1 MRLVMGVR
9 YNDYSIAISK
19 LEWTKRQAM
28 IAKAQYK
35 MTPGDLEMTLALV
48 RGGNLATAGERLGVD
63 TSTVFRSLRRIERG
77 LGRLLFERTRSGYR
91 ATELAIQLA
100 EHAEQMEVALEAA
113 RSSVEAQPTQVSGT
127 VRITTTDTV
136 LHGLVAPAL
145 RGLRK
150 VHPLLSYELHTGNEL
165 TNLTRRDA
173 DIAVRATKRP
183 PQHLVGKHIGPI
195 RVALY
200 AAKRGRAGNFTDVEA
215 GKADWIAPDD
225 ALPEHPSVVWRKRHF
240 PKSDPRYRVN
250 SILSVL
256 ELVALGLGV
265 GIVPL
270 FLADGRSD
278 VVRLTEPLDECETD
292 LWLLTHPEL
301 RHLRRVAEVYA
312 HLAQAM
318 NMP

>member
-1 MRLVMGVR
+1 
-9 YNDYSIAISK
+9 
-19 LEWTKRQAM
+19 M
-28 IAKAQYK
+28 IAKAQYN
-35 MTPGDLEMTLALV
+35 MSPGDLETTLALV
-48 RGGNLATAGERLGVD
+48 RGGSLAAAGERLGVD
-63 TSTVFRSLRRIERG
+63 ASTVFRALQRIERG
-77 LGRLLFERTRSGYR
+77 LGRHLFERTRSGYL
-91 ATELAIQLA
+91 ATELATQLA
-100 EHAEQMEVALEAA
+100 EHAEQIEAALEAA
-113 RSSVEAQPTQVSGT
+113 RSSAEAAPSPISGT

-145 RGLRK
+145 RSLHK
-150 VHPLLSYELHTGNEL
+150 AHPLLSYELHTGNEL
-165 TNLTRRDA
+165 ASLTRRDA

-200 AAKRGRAGNFTDVEA
+200 SAKKGHEGKFANVEA
-215 GKADWIAPDD
+215 GRVDWIAPDD
-225 ALPEHPSVVWRKRHF
+225 ALPEHPSVVWRRHYF
-240 PKSDPRYRVN
+240 PKVEPRYRVS

-270 FLADGRSD
+270 FLAEARSD

-301 RHLRRVAEVYA
+301 RHLRRVAAVYS
-312 HLAQAM
+312 HLAQTVTI
-318 NMP
+318 P

>member
-1 MRLVMGVR
+1 
-9 YNDYSIAISK
+9 
-19 LEWTKRQAM
+19 
-28 IAKAQYK
+28 
-35 MTPGDLEMTLALV
+35 MTPGDLEVTLALV
-48 RGGNLATAGERLGVD
+48 RGGTLAAAGVRLGID
-63 TSTVFRSLRRIERG
+63 ASTVFRALQRIERG
-77 LGRLLFERTRSGYR
+77 LGRTLFERTRSGYL
-91 ATELAIQLA
+91 ATELSTELA
-100 EHAEQMEVALEAA
+100 EHAERMEVSLEAA
-113 RSSVEAQPTQVSGT
+113 RSSLEAAPAQVSGT

-145 RGLRK
+145 RSLRT

-165 TNLTRRDA
+165 ASLTRRDA

-200 AAKRGRAGNFTDVEA
+200 AAKKGSARKFADVEA

-225 ALPEHPSVVWRKRHF
+225 ALPEHPSVVWRRRHF
-240 PKSDPRYRVN
+240 PKAAPRYRVN

-256 ELVALGLGV
+256 ELVVLGLGV

-270 FLADGRSD
+270 FLADGRND
-278 VVRLTEPLDECETD
+278 VIRLGEPLDECETE
-292 LWLLTHPEL
+292 LWLLTHPES
-301 RHLRRVAEVYA
+301 RHLRRVGAVYS
-312 HLAQAM
+312 HLAETM